1 MYGRLFLDS
10 SFDCEQVQQKE
21 QLEQRIL
28 KQENEISNME
38 NRNYFSLLCVQL
50 ETQLIHA
57 NLEGVYI
64 ALHIMATVEAKT
76 HSEVGFHLT
85 HDCCVRM
92 KIITES
98 RVRFFQLALVWDHI
112 QPMIDNLLPRDINK
126 NNPAATSGNGVTSS
140 IHRSQSQP
148 SSA

>member
-1 MYGRLFLDS
+1 M
-10 SFDCEQVQQKE
+10 EH
-21 QLEQRIL
+21 RIL

-85 HDCCVRM
+85 HVHGCCVRM

-98 RVRFFQLALVWDHI
+98 RVRFFSWLSCGITFNQ
-112 QPMIDNLLPRDINK
+112 
-126 NNPAATSGNGVTSS
+126 
-140 IHRSQSQP
+140 
-148 SSA
+148 